1 MRILYITMD
10 NPAVETILG
19 GMHDET
25 LSGLP
30 AFYYPFKMLL
40 ARGCTIDL
48 LLYSSEPK
56 TVVESA
62 HFRRENLIQIR
73 PRHRGALGT
82 LELPLHLAH
91 ATRQCLRARHYDF
104 VYGMTEGS
112 HMAVRTAAHMGI
124 PCALRQFGTQ
134 EMANVLETIP
144 SGWRRQLR
152 ALKDYT
158 YITLSMRSRK
168 NFLLAT
174 NDGSRADALYDILG
188 VDRKKFAFYFWRSA
202 VDIPAQQPVVD
213 MDAQGSYPQVFQPL
227 CLSHIGRI
235 ADVKRQ
241 DRSVRILGELH
252 RRGYPFHLYL
262 VGAKSSEAMYR
273 ACLDAAAEYGV
284 ADYVHM
290 TGNQPQS
297 VCRQYA
303 RNALATLLP
312 GEWNRVNIFY
322 EVMGEGCVVL
332 TNNNHSVDEFIDS
345 GNNCLVYD
353 TEAEAA
359 EQLIALL
366 NDPQRFG
373 MDAYVDNFKAN
384 GTAAEKMERSF
395 LAAPYPVEKLDFY
408 FTDADERAKFLAR
421 VQGAPAWVVPCES
434 AGVEVNATGV
444 DKGSGLQALCR
455 CLNIPVSAAIAIGDS
470 ENDCP
475 MLRDA
480 GLPLAMGN
488 AIDDVKAASEYI
500 MPDCDHDGVAE
511 AIERF
516 LLAQR

>member
-202 VDIPAQQPVVD
+202 VDIPARSRSWIWTRREAIRRCFSRCACRTSAASPT
-213 MDAQGSYPQVFQPL
+213 S
-227 CLSHIGRI
+227 SGRI
-235 ADVKRQ
+235 AVCA
-241 DRSVRILGELH
+241 SL
-252 RRGYPFHLYL
+252 
-262 VGAKSSEAMYR
+262 AS
-273 ACLDAAAEYGV
+273 CTAAAIRFTCIWS
-284 ADYVHM
+284 AKRAAKPC
-290 TGNQPQS
+290 TGR
-297 VCRQYA
+297 VWTRR
-303 RNALATLLP
+303 RNTALRT
-312 GEWNRVNIFY
+312 
-322 EVMGEGCVVL
+322 MC
-332 TNNNHSVDEFIDS
+332 T
-345 GNNCLVYD
+345 
-353 TEAEAA
+353 
-359 EQLIALL
+359 
-366 NDPQRFG
+366 
-373 MDAYVDNFKAN
+373 
-384 GTAAEKMERSF
+384 
-395 LAAPYPVEKLDFY
+395 
-408 FTDADERAKFLAR
+408 
-421 VQGAPAWVVPCES
+421 
-434 AGVEVNATGV
+434 
-444 DKGSGLQALCR
+444 
-455 CLNIPVSAAIAIGDS
+455 
-470 ENDCP
+470 
-475 MLRDA
+475 
-480 GLPLAMGN
+480 
-488 AIDDVKAASEYI
+488 
-500 MPDCDHDGVAE
+500 
-511 AIERF
+511 
-516 LLAQR
+516 